1 MEAYG
6 QSRLEIKNTSNIM
19 MNENI
24 ASIMTREVVTVRP
37 DDSMKEVHKLI
48 FERRFHHLPVTSD
61 GKLVGIITTWD
72 LLKSNLKE
80 EECDNYKVQDWMTRK
95 VATLGPHELVGA
107 AAMIFLKHLF
117 HALPIVDEE
126 GHLLGIV
133 STHDILRY
141 EYNREYPDDVFLRD
155 TKWAE

>member
-1 MEAYG
+1 
-6 QSRLEIKNTSNIM
+6 M
-19 MNENI
+19 MNEKI
-24 ASIMTREVVTVRP
+24 ASIMTKDVVTVHP
-37 DDSMKEVHKLI
+37 DDSLSKVRELI

-61 GKLVGIITTWD
+61 GKLIGIITSWD
-72 LLKSNLKE
+72 LLKSNLKKE
-80 EECDNYKVQDWMTRK
+80 EHEKYKVKDWMTSK

-117 HALPIVDEE
+117 HALPIVDET

-133 STHDILRY
+133 TTHDILRY